1 MAAVAIHA
9 AAAVL
14 AMLAPRP
21 LALRVPPPR
30 MGLFDGLDLEK
41 LDAALSNL
49 RVLKEFEQR
58 PNRIILVR
66 HGESEGNIDRSAY
79 STTPDSQIALTEH
92 GFAQGA
98 VAGLQIRQLIGNE
111 TVRFFVSPYLRA
123 RQTLLAILRAFDG
136 QTVKVSSEPRL
147 REQDFG
153 NFQSHEAMRAVL
165 NERQKFGR
173 FYYRFPNGEAG
184 TDVFDRMASFI
195 TYLFRTMSDT
205 TKGDYFESAPEA
217 PSSDASTRDENY
229 VLVTH
234 GLLMRIFC
242 MCYLRWTVYEFEQVW
257 NPSNCEIWVLEKSQQ
272 SGTYALAG
280 RWRASPYRGKFMDI
294 QYGESRKEP
303 LPEYMKRPL
312 VSRTVRPGS
321 ADALER
327 PELGFLRSASK
338 CLPKPRPRRANA
350 LIDTRRMFTANA
362 VIDYWTKD
370 KRTDYWGLDNRA
382 AAWMA
387 RSSSGSSNSPRTS
400 EEQCGDDDECLA
412 ECDGLGGGRD
422 RVADEGGDPV
432 DRVLYSSISGDPVGA
447 STEESTAQRASGEAS
462 PVKSGEAIWK
472 ANLESMNAIDRMLTQ
487 ETIAPQWG
495 ESEPSVSA
503 AGLLTGSRIRP
514 KLPPLRVE
522 ELDELARM
530 EDLELPLS
538 EHEMELLKRSL
549 SSLNYLG
556 DWSDGL

>member
-1 MAAVAIHA
+1 
-9 AAAVL
+9 
-14 AMLAPRP
+14 
-21 LALRVPPPR
+21 
-30 MGLFDGLDLEK
+30 
-41 LDAALSNL
+41 
-49 RVLKEFEQR
+49 
-58 PNRIILVR
+58 
-66 HGESEGNIDRSAY
+66 
-79 STTPDSQIALTEH
+79 
-92 GFAQGA
+92 
-98 VAGLQIRQLIGNE
+98 
-111 TVRFFVSPYLRA
+111 
-123 RQTLLAILRAFDG
+123 
-136 QTVKVSSEPRL
+136 
-147 REQDFG
+147 
-153 NFQSHEAMRAVL
+153 
-165 NERQKFGR
+165 
-173 FYYRFPNGEAG
+173 
-184 TDVFDRMASFI
+184 
-195 TYLFRTMSDT
+195 
-205 TKGDYFESAPEA
+205 
-217 PSSDASTRDENY
+217 
-229 VLVTH
+229 
-234 GLLMRIFC
+234 
-242 MCYLRWTVYEFEQVW
+242 
-257 NPSNCEIWVLEKSQQ
+257 
-272 SGTYALAG
+272 
-280 RWRASPYRGKFMDI
+280 
-294 QYGESRKEP
+294 
-303 LPEYMKRPL
+303 MKRPL
-312 VSRTVRPGS
+312 VSRAVRPGS

-387 RSSSGSSNSPRTS
+387 RSSGGSSNSPRTS

-412 ECDGLGGGRD
+412 ERDGLGGGRD
-422 RVADEGGDPV
+422 RVADEGEDPV

-447 STEESTAQRASGEAS
+447 STGESTAQRASGGAS
-462 PVKSGEAIWK
+462 PVKSEEAIWK

-503 AGLLTGSRIRP
+503 TGLLTGSRIRP